1 MFYQQLITS
10 TSQYRGPMRSNAL
23 HQESLLRAVVGSRAI
38 AIIIAIRRAVV
49 G

>member
-1 MFYQQLITS
+1 MFYQPLITS

-23 HQESLLRAVVGSRAI
+23 HQDSLRAVTGSRAI
-38 AIIIAIRRAVV
+38 TIIIAIRRAVV